1 LALILITHDLSVVAE
16 SCDRAMIMYAGRIV
30 EDGTVADIFTEPKHP
45 YTKLLIESIPNPAK
59 GKKILRPIP
68 GDPPTL
74 LNRPS
79 GCAFRPRCS
88 FAMDVCAT
96 EDPRLDPVGRGQV
109 ACHLHRSLTEEQKV
123 AAHV

>member
-1 LALILITHDLSVVAE
+1 
-16 SCDRAMIMYAGRIV
+16 
-30 EDGTVADIFTEPKHP
+30 
-45 YTKLLIESIPNPAK
+45 
-59 GKKILRPIP
+59 
-68 GDPPTL
+68 
-74 LNRPS
+74 
-79 GCAFRPRCS
+79 FRPRCS